1 MRYDGRIFDKPVSR
15 LGFSQHDIYAVTT
28 VGGSMHLTV
37 SHTELAIVYFYF
49 SEIAYMLYV
58 SQIHD
63 EIMLTIYTPGLPRK
77 EPIVLALKSSTSRD
91 LQHIFHVVIPQ
102 FRGFRLNEMT

>member
-1 MRYDGRIFDKPVSR
+1 MRYGGQIVAQPVSR
-15 LGFSQHDIYAVTT
+15 LGFSPQHDIYAVTT

-63 EIMLTIYTPGLPRK
+63 EIMLTIYTPCLPAK
-77 EPIVLALKSSTSRD
+77 NQL
-91 LQHIFHVVIPQ
+91 F
-102 FRGFRLNEMT
+102 